1 VDNTAV
7 ASSITKAAHVLPSLL
22 VPNCVQTSKQIYH
35 DSYKAIQMEKH
46 IHTLKRGE
54 TGMLVFRTNVPRHEE
69 ALRSHVEA
77 QHRAFLVAK
86 DKELILYSDAESVQ
100 QALRASVDKKGEL
113 NRAFRSE
120 LGLNDML
127 PGAAGQLKFNGSA
140 EDALQHLTARRG
152 GGELIVERGFTS

>member
-1 VDNTAV
+1 MMLAV
-7 ASSITKAAHVLPSLL
+7 PIR
-22 VPNCVQTSKQIYH
+22 VQTSKHFSYGI
-35 DSYKAIQMEKH
+35 YKAIQMEKL

-77 QHRAFLVAK
+77 QARAFLVAK
-86 DKELILYSDAESVQ
+86 NNELVLFSDAESVQ
-100 QALRASVDKKGEL
+100 LALRASINKKGDL

-120 LGLNDML
+120 LGIDDML

-140 EDALQHLTARRG
+140 EDALQQLTARRS
-152 GGELIVERGFTS
+152 GGELIVQRGFTP